1 MAEKK
6 LRLKWTTVAEI
17 VLLAGCV
24 VLELGKFAFTGDSMH
39 DLILNTGL
47 TRLLAGVFFLLL
59 IKESGLRV
67 FSWTPAGEFATSV
80 LLTLPALL
88 VAVNNLPAISLAT
101 GDCGITD
108 TPLWVAIF
116 FVQCMCVGFF
126 EELAFRGLLFPYFLK
141 KCKTRLHVFLCIAGT
156 SCLFGLYH
164 LLNLLE
170 GAGIG
175 PVLQQV
181 GYSALVGAMC
191 AACMLLTGNVVVPV
205 ILHGVYNF
213 CGLVVPTLGG
223 GTWWDVPTIVITVV
237 LAVATTAYFAVVF
250 VRKKSF
256 RLLDALGI
264 RLENGERRQD
274 GSIPENG
281 KGENDSDNNKSE
293 NDSGAVR
300 KMPGNNINVAE
311 EEKKE

>member
-1 MAEKK
+1 M
-6 LRLKWTTVAEI
+6 
-17 VLLAGCV
+17 
-24 VLELGKFAFTGDSMH
+24 
-39 DLILNTGL
+39 
-47 TRLLAGVFFLLL
+47 
-59 IKESGLRV
+59 

-175 PVLQQV
+175 PVFQQV

-237 LAVATTAYFAVVF
+237 LAVAATAYFAVVF

-264 RLENGERRQD
+264 RLENGKRRQD
-274 GSIPENG
+274 GSIPGNS
-281 KGENDSDNNKSE
+281 KKKNDCE

>member
-1 MAEKK
+1 MAGKK
-6 LRLKWTTVAEI
+6 LRLKWTTVAEF

-24 VLELGKFAFTGDSMH
+24 VLEFGKFAFTGDSVH

-175 PVLQQV
+175 PVLRQV

-237 LAVATTAYFAVVF
+237 LAVAATAYFAVVF

-293 NDSGAVR
+293 NGSGAVR

>member
-24 VLELGKFAFTGDSMH
+24 VLEFGKFAFTGDSVH
-39 DLILNTGL
+39 DLILNTGM

-191 AACMLLTGNVVVPV
+191 AACMLLTGNVFVPV

-237 LAVATTAYFAVVF
+237 LAVAATAYFAVVF

-281 KGENDSDNNKSE
+281 KSENDSDNNKSE

>member
-24 VLELGKFAFTGDSMH
+24 VLEFGKFAFTGDSVH

-47 TRLLAGVFFLLL
+47 TRLLAGVLFLLL

-175 PVLQQV
+175 PVLRQV

-237 LAVATTAYFAVVF
+237 LAVAATAYFAVVF

>member
-1 MAEKK
+1 MAGKK
-6 LRLKWTTVAEI
+6 LRVKWTTVAEI

-24 VLELGKFAFTGDSMH
+24 VLEFGKFAFTGDSVH

-67 FSWTPAGEFATSV
+67 FSWRPAGEFWKSV

-101 GDCGITD
+101 GSCRITD
-108 TPLWVAIF
+108 TPLWVLIF

-141 KCKTRLHVFLCIAGT
+141 KCKTRLHVFMCIAGT

-191 AACMLLTGNVVVPV
+191 AACMLITGNVTVPV
-205 ILHGVYNF
+205 VLHGVYNF
-213 CGLVVPTLGG
+213 CGLVVPTLGD

-237 LAVATTAYFAVVF
+237 LAVAATAYFAVLF

-264 RLENGERRQD
+264 TLGNGNTLENGN
-274 GSIPENG
+274 GNTAATGNENG
-281 KGENDSDNNKSE
+281 AENEDITDGENDSE
-293 NDSGAVR
+293 NGPENAG
-300 KMPGNNINVAE
+300 K
-311 EEKKE
+311 

>member
-6 LRLKWTTVAEI
+6 LRLKWTTVVEI

-24 VLELGKFAFTGDSMH
+24 VLEFGKFAFTGDSVH

-116 FVQCMCVGFF
+116 FVQCICVGFF

-237 LAVATTAYFAVVF
+237 LAVAATAYFAAVF

-281 KGENDSDNNKSE
+281 KGENDSDNNMSE

>member
-24 VLELGKFAFTGDSMH
+24 VLEFGKFAFTGDSVH

-175 PVLQQV
+175 PVLRQV

-213 CGLVVPTLGG
+213 CGLVVPTLGD

-237 LAVATTAYFAVVF
+237 LAVAATAYFAVVF

-281 KGENDSDNNKSE
+281 NGENDSDNNKSE

>member
-24 VLELGKFAFTGDSMH
+24 VLEFGKFAFTGDSVH

-175 PVLQQV
+175 PVLRQV

-237 LAVATTAYFAVVF
+237 LAVAATAYFAVVF

-293 NDSGAVR
+293 NGSGAVR

>member
-6 LRLKWTTVAEI
+6 LRLKWTTVVEL

-24 VLELGKFAFTGDSMH
+24 VLEFGKFAFTGDSVH
-39 DLILNTGL
+39 DQILNTGL

-175 PVLQQV
+175 PVFQQV

-237 LAVATTAYFAVVF
+237 LAVAATAYFAVVF

-264 RLENGERRQD
+264 RLENGKRRQD
-274 GSIPENG
+274 GSIPGNG
-281 KGENDSDNNKSE
+281 KGKNDCE